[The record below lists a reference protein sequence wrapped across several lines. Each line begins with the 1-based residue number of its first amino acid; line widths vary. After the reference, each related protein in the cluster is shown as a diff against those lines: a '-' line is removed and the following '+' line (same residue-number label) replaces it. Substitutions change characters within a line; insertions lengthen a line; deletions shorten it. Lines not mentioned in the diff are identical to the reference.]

1 MLDHSSY
8 NASPQIQDLVTMLK
22 QRGTFENDQ
31 RSDFRET
38 VVCPVTIQLQY
49 DLNKSRGFTK
59 DISSGG
65 ICLISEIEIKT
76 EQIATLA
83 IFRVDDIPTTV
94 RARCIWQSPFG
105 DSYYQ
110 SGWKFL
116 RRVLQNTK

>member
-49 DLNKSRGFTK
+49 ELNKSRGFTK

-65 ICLISEIEIKT
+65 ICLITETQIKV

-83 IFRVDDIPTTV
+83 VFRVDDIPTKV
-94 RARCIWQSPFG
+94 RARCVWQAPFG
-105 DSYYQ
+105 DGYYQ
-110 SGWKFL
+110 TGWKFL